1 MATSAAAAKACPFS
15 DASIDFHPFD
25 LADPFP
31 FYEWARNEA
40 PVFFSPDL
48 NYFVVARY
56 ADIKAVFDDWKTFS
70 SENAQAPLRPIGEE
84 ARRVMREG
92 GFTAYSGLS
101 ARVPPDHTRL
111 RKLVQGCFGVR
122 RFRAIEPQIR
132 QIVTQAIDAILNKGE
147 ADFFKEFAY
156 DVPALVLFKLV
167 GVPDADVPKVKSWG
181 VSRSLLTWGNL
192 SDQEQVPHA
201 HSMVEYWR
209 YCQDLVRQRREREGD
224 DLPSDLLRERKNGA
238 EISDDEIAGVLYS
251 VLFAGHE
258 TTTALMANGVRELLA
273 NHDSWEALV
282 ADPSLIPG
290 AVDEILRYAPSVM
303 AWRRKALMDTSV
315 SGVPVP
321 QGSNILLLLGSAN
334 RDETVFADSEHF
346 DVHRKDARKHL
357 AFGYGIHTCV
367 GQQLAKIEFVIALE
381 ELARRMPGLRLKPG
395 QKFEFARNSSFRV
408 PTALRV
414 EWKAA

>member
-1 MATSAAAAKACPFS
+1 MAPSAAAAKACPFS
-15 DASIDFHPFD
+15 DASVDFHPFD
-25 LADPFP
+25 LADPYP
-31 FYEWARNEA
+31 FYEWARHQA
-40 PVFFSPDL
+40 PVFFSPEL

-56 ADIKAVFDDWKTFS
+56 ADIRAVFDDWRTFS

-101 ARVPPDHTRL
+101 ARVPPDHTRI

-132 QIVTQAIDAILNKGE
+132 EIVTKAIDAIIQKGE
-147 ADFFKEFAY
+147 ADFFKELAY

-201 HSMVEYWR
+201 HNMVEYWR
-209 YCQDLVRQRREREGD
+209 YCQDLVRQRREQEGD
-224 DLPSDLLRERKNGA
+224 DLPSDLLREQKNGA
-238 EISDDEIAGVLYS
+238 DISDDEIAGVLYS
-251 VLFAGHE
+251 VLFAGHKDDDHAHGKRAAR
-258 TTTALMANGVRELLA
+258 TARASRQLGGPGRR
-273 NHDSWEALV
+273 SV
-282 ADPSLIPG
+282 AHPG
-290 AVDEILRYAPSVM
+290 AVDEVLRYAPSIV
-303 AWRRKALMDTSV
+303 AWRRKALMDASIG
-315 SGVPVP
+315 GVPVP
-321 QGSNILLLLGSAN
+321 KGSNILLLLGSAN
-334 RDETVFADSEHF
+334 RDETMFTDPQLF
-346 DVHRKDARKHL
+346 NIHRKDARKHL

-367 GQQLAKIEFVIALE
+367 GQQLAKIEFIIALE

-408 PTALRV
+408 PTALHV